1 MKRENELEKY
11 QNICENCLNIK
22 SNCNNQ
28 SENSMKSYL
37 NQRKDSHAS
46 TKKYETIELPN
57 GILYNIKSKETTTFK
72 KDSMF
77 KYINDNPKS
86 TLIPKKYTDNYVTEF
101 NYNGQTPLMYS
112 VLINNVNFVKTL
124 LKFDVGKVDDFNKSA
139 LDYAYEFYNQQFE
152 NLNDLELKS
161 LCTIIQMLEEYEYHE

>member
-1 MKRENELEKY
+1 MKHENELEKY
-11 QNICENCLNIK
+11 QNICENCN
-22 SNCNNQ
+22 SQ
-28 SENSMKSYL
+28 ESENLTKSYL
-37 NQRKDSHAS
+37 DQDKELHAL
-46 TKKYETIELPN
+46 TKEYKTIELPN
-57 GILYNIKSKETTTFK
+57 GILYNIKSKENTTFK

-101 NYNGQTPLMYS
+101 NYNSQTPLMYS

-161 LCTIIQMLEEYEYHE
+161 LRNIIQILEEYEYHE